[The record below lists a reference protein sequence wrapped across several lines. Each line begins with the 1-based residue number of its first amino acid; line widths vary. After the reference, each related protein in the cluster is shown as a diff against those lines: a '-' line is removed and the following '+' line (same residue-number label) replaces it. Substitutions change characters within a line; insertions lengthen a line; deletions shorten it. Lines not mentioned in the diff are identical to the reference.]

1 MQPPGHNAYEFGEF
15 RFEPEEARLSRA
27 GDTVNLEPR
36 AIAVLGEMVTHPG
49 HLLAR
54 DDLLDTV
61 WGHRHVTPSTLN
73 RIVTMLRQALGDEPT
88 APRYIETVPRM
99 GLSLHCRSACSRRR
113 CARADSGRRPVQ
125 PAAVARPGGIGS
137 AALRANST
145 RWSRCCATRAC

>member
-1 MQPPGHNAYEFGEF
+1 MQPSSHNTNEFGEL
-15 RFEPEEARLSRA
+15 RIGQREAQMSRA
-27 GDTVNLEPR
+27 GDTGNLEPK
-36 AIAVLGEMVTHPG
+36 AIAVLGEMVAHPG

-99 GLSLHCRSACSRRR
+99 GYRFIAEVHAT
-113 CARADSGRRPVQ
+113 DSDDAQGRREGDALFRPQ
-125 PAAVARPGGIGS
+125 P
-137 AALRANST
+137 L
-145 RWSRCCATRAC
+145 

>member
-1 MQPPGHNAYEFGEF
+1 MQPSSHNAYEFGEF
-15 RFEPEEARLSRA
+15 RFEPEEARLSRD
-27 GDTVNLEPR
+27 GDTVNLEPK

-73 RIVTMLRQALGDEPT
+73 RIVTMLRQALGDERT

-99 GLSLHCRSACSRRR
+99 GYRFIAEVHATGEDDASARREDDALFR
-113 CARADSGRRPVQ
+113 PHPLPARVESEIPREVE
-125 PAAVARPGGIGS
+125 
-137 AALRANST
+137 
-145 RWSRCCATRAC
+145 

>member
-1 MQPPGHNAYEFGEF
+1 MQPPAHHAYEFGEF

-27 GDTVNLEPR
+27 GDIVNLEPK

-88 APRYIETVPRM
+88 SPRYIETVPRM
-99 GLSLHCRSACSRRR
+99 GYRFIAEVH
-113 CARADSGRRPVQ
+113 
-125 PAAVARPGGIGS
+125 AAGEDAHGHS
-137 AALRANST
+137 
-145 RWSRCCATRAC
+145 